1 MKKLF
6 TFFALALFS
15 AIGLGGGSVA
25 QAAVE
30 TYDFAAFVAGGAP
43 TLTLTTTEVKQEGTN
58 AKTLYVVGDQTNT
71 SGTTLHLDSSN
82 CSFCQGT
89 YCAEESQGKKS
100 K

>member
-30 TYDFAAFVAGGAP
+30 TYDFAAFVAGCAP
-43 TLTLTTTEVKQEGTN
+43 TLTLTTT
-58 AKTLYVVGDQTNT
+58 
-71 SGTTLHLDSSN
+71 
-82 CSFCQGT
+82 
-89 YCAEESQGKKS
+89 
-100 K
+100 